1 MLKRVPAFSEPPQG
15 KALRLIFEHLG
26 PPTSPSCWTALSV
39 THLYLQRLCFS
50 YTRVLQ
56 DHGQVRGLLH
66 FFFFFCSI
74 FCNRV
79 CCEATARRRERDTS
93 TACSKT
99 QPSCAVKA
107 TSKLPRLPQKG
118 FQQEIFH
125 LCKRKHIIY
134 NIDTMKNNSR
144 GGDVA
149 QWLSAGPACRRPGL
163 HAQHAGW
170 RDNHGSANTQ
180 VVEDV
185 KVYRC
190 L

>member
-1 MLKRVPAFSEPPQG
+1 MAPQPLHLAGRPSQCPIFIYRDFVSRTLGSCKIMGRLEGFS
-15 KALRLIFEHLG
+15 I
-26 PPTSPSCWTALSV
+26 
-39 THLYLQRLCFS
+39 
-50 YTRVLQ
+50 
-56 DHGQVRGLLH
+56 
-66 FFFFFCSI
+66 FFFFCSI

-79 CCEATARRRERDTS
+79 CCEATARRRKRDTS

-99 QPSCAVKA
+99 QPLCAVKA

-118 FQQEIFH
+118 FQQEIVH

-149 QWLSAGPACRRPGL
+149 QWLSAGPACRRPGP

-170 RDNHGSANTQ
+170 RDNHGNANTQ
-180 VVEDV
+180 VVEDA
-185 KVYRC
+185 KAYRC